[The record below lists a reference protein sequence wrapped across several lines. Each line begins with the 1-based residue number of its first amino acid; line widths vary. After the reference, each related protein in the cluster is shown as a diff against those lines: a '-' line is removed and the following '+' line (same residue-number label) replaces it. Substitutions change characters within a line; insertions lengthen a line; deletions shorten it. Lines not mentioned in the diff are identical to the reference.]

1 MLIKKN
7 LKHIWH
13 PCTKMKDFEQYP
25 PIEVHRAQG
34 SYLYTEQGPI
44 IDAIS
49 SWWCK
54 SLGHGHPHVLK
65 AIHNQLDQFE
75 HIIAATT
82 THSNLSALG
91 ELLAK
96 ISGLQHVFFAS
107 DGSSAVEIALKLS
120 IQASQLKGY
129 PKTRHR
135 FVSLSNSY
143 HGETLATLSISDL
156 ALYKKPYDSF
166 SLNCDFIKN
175 IPYVS
180 NEQSPLWSN
189 CEDIWPEILHAL
201 EKNKED
207 ICAIIVEPIVQGASG
222 MRIYSADFLKKLAL
236 FAKANDIAFIADEIM
251 TGLGRTGKWL
261 ASEHAGI
268 KPDLICLS
276 KGLTSGTMPLSCV
289 LIDHS
294 IYELFYGNHEPEQ
307 TFLHSHTY
315 SGHAVGVSAALATL
329 NYMQKENINLIS
341 QNLGNHMTGC
351 FNEIAATTQK
361 LSNVRSI
368 GAIVAGDLPEHEN
381 RNIELEFHKI
391 ALEKG
396 AYLRLLGRTL
406 YWLPPMN
413 TDTATIDKLAQIT
426 YESIQALY

>member
-1 MLIKKN
+1 
-7 LKHIWH
+7 
-13 PCTKMKDFEQYP
+13 MKDFEQYP
-25 PIEVHRAQG
+25 PIEIYHAQG

-91 ELLAK
+91 AILAK
-96 ISGLQHVFFAS
+96 ISDLQHVFFAC

-129 PKTRHR
+129 PKTRNR

-143 HGETLATLSISDL
+143 HGETLATLSVSDL
-156 ALYKKPYDSF
+156 GLYKKPYDSF
-166 SLNCDFIKN
+166 SLHCEFIKN
-175 IPYVS
+175 IPYVNS
-180 NEQSPLWSN
+180 EQSYLWSN
-189 CEDIWPEILHAL
+189 CEAIWPEILHTL

-207 ICAIIVEPIVQGASG
+207 ICAIIVEPIVQGAGG
-222 MRIYSADFLKKLAL
+222 MRIYSADFLKRLAL
-236 FAKANDIAFIADEIM
+236 FAKENDIYMIADEIM

-261 ASEHAGI
+261 ASEHAEI

-294 IYELFYGNHEPEQ
+294 IYELFYGNQEPEK

-341 QNLGNHMTGC
+341 QSLGNHMAGC
-351 FNEIAATTQK
+351 FKEIAATTQK

-381 RNIELEFHKI
+381 RNIQLEFHKT
-391 ALEKG
+391 ALGKG
-396 AYLRLLGRTL
+396 AYIRLLGRTL
-406 YWLPPMN
+406 YWLPPLN
-413 TDTATIDKLAQIT
+413 TDKETIDILAQIT
-426 YESIQALY
+426 YDSIQTVF